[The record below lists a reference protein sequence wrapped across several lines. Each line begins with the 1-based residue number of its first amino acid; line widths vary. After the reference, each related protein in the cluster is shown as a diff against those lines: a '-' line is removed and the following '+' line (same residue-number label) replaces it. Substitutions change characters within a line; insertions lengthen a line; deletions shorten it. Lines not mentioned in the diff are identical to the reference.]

1 MKVEFTIPGECV
13 SKDRPRFYNGHART
27 TDKTRYFEQ
36 SIKYLYG
43 KRHYFE
49 GIIKVSIDIYS
60 KKPKKPSYLRPTKK
74 DIDNMVK
81 AVLDGLN
88 GKAFKDDRYIC
99 ELHASKHYSDEARI
113 EVTIE
118 DL

>member
-1 MKVEFTIPGECV
+1 M
-13 SKDRPRFYNGHART
+13 
-27 TDKTRYFEQ
+27 
-36 SIKYLYG
+36 YG
-43 KRHYFE
+43 KRHYFD
-49 GIIKVSIDIYS
+49 GLIKVSIDIYS

-99 ELHASKHYSDEARI
+99 ELHASKQYSDEARI

>member
-1 MKVEFTIPGECV
+1 MIVNFTIPGECI
-13 SKDRPRFYNGHART
+13 SKDRSKFHNGHART
-27 TDKTRYFEQ
+27 TDKTSYFEQ

-49 GIIKVSIDIYS
+49 GLINVSIDIYS
-60 KKPKKPSYLRPTKK
+60 KKPKRPSYLRPTKK

-99 ELHASKHYSDEARI
+99 ELHASKYYSDEPRV

>member
-13 SKDRPRFYNGHART
+13 SKDRPRFDNGHART
-27 TDKTRYFEQ
+27 TGKTRYFEQ

-49 GIIKVSIDIYS
+49 GLIKVSIHIYS

-99 ELHASKHYSDEARI
+99 ELHASKHYAEEART
-113 EVTIE
+113 VVVIE

>member
-1 MKVEFTIPGECV
+1 LKVEFTIPGECA
-13 SKDRPRFYNGHART
+13 SKDRPRFHNGHART

-49 GIIKVSIDIYS
+49 GLIKVSIDIYS
-60 KKPKKPSYLRPTKK
+60 KKPKEPSYLRPTKK

-88 GKAFKDDRYIC
+88 GKAFEDDRYIC
-99 ELHASKHYSDEARI
+99 ELHATKHYSNDPRI
-113 EVTIE
+113 EVVIE

>member
-1 MKVEFTIPGECV
+1 M
-13 SKDRPRFYNGHART
+13 
-27 TDKTRYFEQ
+27 
-36 SIKYLYG
+36 YG
-43 KRHYFE
+43 KRHYYE
-49 GIIKVSIDIYS
+49 GLIKVSIDIYS

-81 AVLDGLN
+81 AVFDGLN

-99 ELHASKHYSDEARI
+99 ELHASKYYSNEPRI
-113 EVTIE
+113 EVVIE